1 MKKILPQKFFEK
13 PTLEVAES
21 LLGKYL
27 VREIDGEKISG
38 IITEVEAYVGE
49 TDLAC
54 HAAKGRTKRTEVM
67 YQDAGTLYVY
77 MIYGMYFCLNI
88 VTEKK
93 DYPSAVLIRAV
104 KLDNFDAKVT
114 SGPGKVCKLMKIDK
128 KFNGEKLGKKS
139 GLWVEDR
146 GVKTKKENIKKTPRI
161 GVDYAEH
168 CKDYLW
174 RFNLLQNY

>member
-27 VREIDGEKISG
+27 VRKIGGETFAG
-38 IITEVEAYVGE
+38 IITEAEAYVGE
-49 TDLAC
+49 SDLAC

-104 KLDNFDAKVT
+104 KLDNFDAKAT
-114 SGPGKVCKLMKIDK
+114 NGPGKVCKILKIDK
-128 KFNGEKLGKKS
+128 KMNGEKLGRKI

-146 GVKTKKENIKKTPRI
+146 GIKTKKENIKKLPRI
-161 GVDYAEH
+161 GVDYAGH
-168 CKDYLW
+168 CKDYFW
-174 RFNLLQNY
+174 RFYLPLT

>member
-1 MKKILPQKFFEK
+1 MKKILSQKFFEK

-27 VREIDGEKISG
+27 VRKIGNKTMAG
-38 IITEVEAYVGE
+38 IIMETEAYIGE

-54 HAAKGRTKRTEVM
+54 HASKGRTKRTDVM
-67 YQDAGTLYVY
+67 YQNAGTLYIY
-77 MIYGMYFCLNI
+77 MIYGMYYCLNI

-93 DYPSAVLIRAV
+93 DYPSAVLIRVV
-104 KLDNFDAKVT
+104 KLDNFDVRAA
-114 SGPGKVCKLMKIDK
+114 SGPGKVCKLLKIDK
-128 KFNGEKLGKKS
+128 TLNGGKLGRKS

-146 GVKTKKENIKKTPRI
+146 GERVKKESIKKSPRI
-161 GVDYAEH
+161 GVDYAGQ

-174 RFNLLQNY
+174 RFHISN